1 MMGDVPLKKL
11 IISPAFYAVQIDDC
25 GPFQAYSKHD
35 LRSALKVNALVI
47 TCINNSAVTIWVPCL
62 KPSCA
67 IHIGT
72 VIQL

>member
-1 MMGDVPLKKL
+1 MAEIMGDVPLEKL

-47 TCINNSAVTIWVPCL
+47 TW
-62 KPSCA
+62 
-67 IHIGT
+67 T
-72 VIQL
+72 VY